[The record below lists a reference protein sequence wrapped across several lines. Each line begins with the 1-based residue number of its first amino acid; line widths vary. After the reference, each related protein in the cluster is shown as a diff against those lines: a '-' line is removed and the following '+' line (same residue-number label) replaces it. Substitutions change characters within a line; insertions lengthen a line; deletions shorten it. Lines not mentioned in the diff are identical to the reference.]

1 MYLIHL
7 FLTIGY
13 PEMSTTFLHYPE
25 RDKIYKW
32 QTTNRKEANGT
43 AYPLYRRSARLA
55 LLSLAQVKL
64 PLPPHTSTN
73 YPPP

>member
-7 FLTIGY
+7 FLTIAY
-13 PEMSTTFLHYPE
+13 PEMSTTFQYYLGK
-25 RDKIYKW
+25 DKIYKW
-32 QTTNRKEANGT
+32 QTPNRKEANGT
-43 AYPLYRRSARLA
+43 AYHLYRSPARLA
-55 LLSLAQVKL
+55 LLLLLQVKL